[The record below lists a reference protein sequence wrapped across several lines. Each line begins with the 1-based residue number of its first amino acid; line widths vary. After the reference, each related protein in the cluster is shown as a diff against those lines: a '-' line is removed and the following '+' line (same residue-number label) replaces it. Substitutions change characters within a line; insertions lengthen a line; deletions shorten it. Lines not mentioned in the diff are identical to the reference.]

1 MDITKIKAR
10 FDGMGARSGYTDL
23 ESDRDYLR
31 ICGGVAW
38 PFNGRP
44 GFVVLI
50 GEAFR
55 DLRYHDPP
63 VFYGIAE
70 SRYRIDEDMLSK
82 CVELAS
88 IVDTWYSNT
97 TRQAQYIPLHQ
108 FNQRQVEKNLR
119 RIQLINVPMLSED
132 GDAAQLFSYA
142 DSELDK
148 RTLGGRKTIFLAG
161 CPQVQAALQKVPEG
175 PTRPELILGLP
186 EVTALYY
193 ALGAMFC
200 FPFTIPSRE
209 PTVLQTDYDIF
220 QERPAHNALKIDY
233 SYLED

>member
-1 MDITKIKAR
+1 MDTTKIKAR
-10 FDGMGARSGYTDL
+10 FNGVGARSGCTDL
-23 ESDRDYLR
+23 DTGRDYLR

-50 GEAFR
+50 GEPFR
-55 DLRYHDPP
+55 DLRQHDPP
-63 VFYGIAE
+63 VFYGLAE
-70 SRYRIDEDMLSK
+70 SRHRNDDDMLSK

-88 IVDTWYSNT
+88 IVDAWYSNT

-108 FNQRQVEKNLR
+108 FNLRQEQNNLG
-119 RIQLINVPMLSED
+119 RIQLLNVPMLSD

-142 DSELDK
+142 EAELDK
-148 RTLGGRKTIFLAG
+148 RTQGGRKTVFLAE
-161 CPQVQAALQKVPEG
+161 CSQVQAALQKVPERW
-175 PTRPELILGLP
+175 TSPEAILKLP

-200 FPFTIPSRE
+200 FPFTVPSRE
-209 PTVLQTDYDIF
+209 PATLRTDYDIF
-220 QERPAHNALKIDY
+220 GETPVRNAPNIDY
-233 SYLED
+233 